1 MDSLAN
7 RLKSIRQQRG
17 LSARELA
24 TSAGLSHATVAAIE
38 ARGAGAGTGTIV
50 KLAQVL
56 GVDLTWLLTG
66 TGSPFADEEQASTP
80 NQAA

>member
-56 GVDLTWLLTG
+56 GVDLVWLLTG
-66 TGSPFADEEQASTP
+66 AGSPCVEVEQSSPTE
-80 NQAA
+80 AA